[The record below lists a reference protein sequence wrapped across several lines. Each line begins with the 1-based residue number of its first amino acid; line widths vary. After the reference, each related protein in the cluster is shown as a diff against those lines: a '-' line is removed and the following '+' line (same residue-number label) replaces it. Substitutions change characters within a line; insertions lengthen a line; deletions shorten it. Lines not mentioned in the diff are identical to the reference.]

1 MERLDWCKKQKKG
14 PKFVKPSEALAR
26 EYLESAEESLRVLSK
41 IKEINSRIWTATTK
55 YYIEYFAFY
64 AFLMRIGVKSEIHS
78 CTIEL
83 ARFLEN
89 KKFLKINISKIL
101 EEDKEL
107 RIENQYYLKNI
118 FIQTDLEKLRDFV
131 LEIKEIID
139 NLTEQEIEAIRISL
153 NRVLA

>member
-1 MERLDWCKKQKKG
+1 MERLDWCKKTEEKTKICKAFRG
-14 PKFVKPSEALAR
+14 SCKR
-26 EYLESAEESLRVLSK
+26 NLESAEESLRVLSK

-55 YYIEYFAFY
+55 YYIEYF

-118 FIQTDLEKLRDFV
+118 FIQTDLE
-131 LEIKEIID
+131 
-139 NLTEQEIEAIRISL
+139 N
-153 NRVLA
+153 